1 MNGVIYARYSSDN
14 QREESIDGQMRE
26 CKAFA
31 EKNDIRV
38 IDSYIDRALSAK
50 TDNRPQFQQ
59 MIKDS
64 AKGLFDVVI
73 VWKLDR
79 FARNRY
85 DSAHYKNILKK
96 NGVKVVSATEAIS
109 SGAEGIL
116 LESMLEGY
124 ADYYSAELAEKIN
137 RGLTENALKCKYN
150 GGTVALGFKIDENQN
165 YQINPTTAPIVREIF
180 NNYIAGM
187 TQSEIKD
194 SLNNKGLKN
203 NAGRNFTVNNI
214 ANILSNRRY
223 VGDYVYSD
231 TVIEDGIPAIIPRDV
246 FDKVQDMLAI
256 NKKAPSRHKAV
267 DDYLLTTKLY
277 CGKCMSF
284 MVGESG
290 NAKGR
295 RYVYYKC
302 VNTKRNKTCD
312 KKPVKKDWIENIVIN
327 QVIQFINNNELI
339 EKLINK
345 IMSIQDKESPT
356 LKVLKKQL
364 SQTNKA
370 IENIVAAIEQGII
383 TKSTK
388 ARLDELEMTKENLET
403 DIAKESITHST
414 ISREFLAEWFDNFK
428 NLDLTNLDNRR
439 MLIDTFVNSVILYDD
454 KIDFY
459 FNYTDNVKSLSVS
472 ELNTVSDLASPSPPQ
487 YLNGMQ
493 RSFFVGKNWLIQ
505 ESNKA
510 TRSVK
515 TVRWTVLVSA
525 CVSASVEA
533 SRATLAISI
542 KAAVGNAHCR
552 SEFIILGH

>member
-1 MNGVIYARYSSDN
+1 MSRLI
-14 QREESIDGQMRE
+14 
-26 CKAFA
+26 
-31 EKNDIRV
+31 IRPYQ
-38 IDSYIDRALSAK
+38 SQ
-50 TDNRPQFQQ
+50 NRP
-59 MIKDS
+59 
-64 AKGLFDVVI
+64 LI
-73 VWKLDR
+73 V
-79 FARNRY
+79 
-85 DSAHYKNILKK
+85 S
-96 NGVKVVSATEAIS
+96 
-109 SGAEGIL
+109 
-116 LESMLEGY
+116 
-124 ADYYSAELAEKIN
+124 
-137 RGLTENALKCKYN
+137 
-150 GGTVALGFKIDENQN
+150 
-165 YQINPTTAPIVREIF
+165 PIVREIF

-364 SQTNKA
+364 LQTNKA
-370 IENIVAAIEQGII
+370 IKNIVAAIEQGII

-403 DIAKESITHST
+403 EIAKESITHST
-414 ISREFLAEWFDNFK
+414 ISREFLVEWFDDFK
-428 NLDLTNLDNRR
+428 NLDLTNFDNRR

-472 ELNTVSDLASPSPPQ
+472 ELNTVSDLASPSPPKINEHR
-487 YLNGMQ
+487 YATIRVRFYYSLGRG
-493 RSFFVGKNWLIQ
+493 RS
-505 ESNKA
+505 
-510 TRSVK
+510 T
-515 TVRWTVLVSA
+515 
-525 CVSASVEA
+525 
-533 SRATLAISI
+533 
-542 KAAVGNAHCR
+542 
-552 SEFIILGH
+552 ILP

>member
-1 MNGVIYARYSSDN
+1 MNGVIYARYSSEN
-14 QREESIDGQMRE
+14 QREESIDGQLRE
-26 CKAFA
+26 CRAFA
-31 EKNDIRV
+31 EKNGIRV

-64 AKGLFDVVI
+64 SKCLFDVVI

-124 ADYYSAELAEKIN
+124 AEYYSAELAEKIN

-150 GGTVALGFKIDENQN
+150 GGTVALGFTIDENQN
-165 YQINPTTAPIVREIF
+165 YQINLTTAHIVREIF
-180 NNYIAGM
+180 NDYIAGM

-203 NAGRNFTVNNI
+203 NIGRNFTVNNI

-231 TVIEDGIPAIIPRDV
+231 TVIENGIPAIVPREV
-246 FDKVQDMLAI
+246 FDKVQDMLAV

-295 RYVYYKC
+295 RYAYYKC

-327 QVIQFINNNELI
+327 QVIQFIRNDELI

-370 IENIVAAIEQGII
+370 IENMIAAIEQGII

-388 ARLDELEMTKENLET
+388 ARLDELEITKENLET
-403 DIAKESITHST
+403 EIEKESMTHST
-414 ISREFLAEWFDNFK
+414 ISREFLVEWFDNFK
-428 NLDLTNLDNRR
+428 NLDLTNLENRR
-439 MLIDTFVNSVILYDD
+439 MLIDTFVNSVILNDD
-454 KIDFY
+454 RIDFY

-472 ELNTVSDLASPSPPQ
+472 ELNTVSDLASPSPPIIKD
-487 YLNGMQ
+487 LH
-493 RSFFVGKNWLIQ
+493 R
-505 ESNKA
+505 
-510 TRSVK
+510 T
-515 TVRWTVLVSA
+515 
-525 CVSASVEA
+525 
-533 SRATLAISI
+533 TL
-542 KAAVGNAHCR
+542 CR
-552 SEFIILGH
+552 SLIDF

>member
-14 QREESIDGQMRE
+14 QREESIEGQIRE

-31 EKNDIRV
+31 ERNDIKIV
-38 IDSYIDRALSAK
+38 GEYIDRAKSA
-50 TDNRPQFQQ
+50 TTANRPEFQR
-59 MIKDS
+59 MIADS
-64 AKGLFDVVI
+64 SKNGFDVVI

-116 LESMLEGY
+116 LESMLKGY
-124 ADYYSAELAEKIN
+124 AEYYSAELAEKIN

-150 GGTVALGFKIDENQN
+150 GGTVALGFTIDENQN
-165 YQINPTTAPIVREIF
+165 YQVNPTTAPIVCEIF

-203 NAGRNFTVNNI
+203 NTGRNFTVNNI

-231 TVIEDGIPAIIPRDV
+231 TIIENGIPAIVPRDM
-246 FDKVQDMLAI
+246 FDKVQDLLTV

-295 RYVYYKC
+295 RYAYYKC

-312 KKPVKKDWIENIVIN
+312 KKPVKKDRIENIVMN
-327 QVIQFINNNELI
+327 QVIQFIDNDELI

-356 LKVLKKQL
+356 LKILKKQL
-364 SQTNKA
+364 LQTKKA
-370 IENIVAAIEQGII
+370 IENMIAAIEQGLI

-388 ARLDELEMTKENLET
+388 ARLDELEITKENLET
-403 DIAKESITHST
+403 EIAKESITHST
-414 ISREFLAEWFDNFK
+414 TE
-428 NLDLTNLDNRR
+428 
-439 MLIDTFVNSVILYDD
+439 
-454 KIDFY
+454 
-459 FNYTDNVKSLSVS
+459 
-472 ELNTVSDLASPSPPQ
+472 
-487 YLNGMQ
+487 
-493 RSFFVGKNWLIQ
+493 SF
-505 ESNKA
+505 
-510 TRSVK
+510 
-515 TVRWTVLVSA
+515 
-525 CVSASVEA
+525 
-533 SRATLAISI
+533 
-542 KAAVGNAHCR
+542 
-552 SEFIILGH
+552 

>member
-14 QREESIDGQMRE
+14 QREESIDGQLRE
-26 CKAFA
+26 CRAFA
-31 EKNDIRV
+31 EKNGIRV

-59 MIKDS
+59 MVKDS
-64 AKGLFDVVI
+64 NKGLFDVVI

-124 ADYYSAELAEKIN
+124 AEYYSAELAEKIN

-150 GGTVALGFKIDENQN
+150 GGTVALGFTIDESQN

-180 NNYIAGM
+180 INYIAGM

-203 NAGRNFTVNNI
+203 NTGRNFTVNNI

-223 VGDYVYSD
+223 VGDYVYSN
-231 TVIEDGIPAIIPRDV
+231 TIIENGIPAIVPKDV
-246 FDKVQDMLAI
+246 FDKVQDMLAV
-256 NKKAPSRHKAV
+256 NKKAPSRHKAI

-290 NAKGR
+290 NAKDR
-295 RYVYYKC
+295 RYAYYKC

-312 KKPVKKDWIENIVIN
+312 KKPVKKDWIENTVIN
-327 QVIQFINNNELI
+327 QVLQFINNDELI

-356 LKVLKKQL
+356 LKILKKQL
-364 SQTNKA
+364 LQTNKA
-370 IENIVAAIEQGII
+370 I
-383 TKSTK
+383 
-388 ARLDELEMTKENLET
+388 
-403 DIAKESITHST
+403 
-414 ISREFLAEWFDNFK
+414 
-428 NLDLTNLDNRR
+428 
-439 MLIDTFVNSVILYDD
+439 
-454 KIDFY
+454 
-459 FNYTDNVKSLSVS
+459 
-472 ELNTVSDLASPSPPQ
+472 
-487 YLNGMQ
+487 
-493 RSFFVGKNWLIQ
+493 
-505 ESNKA
+505 
-510 TRSVK
+510 
-515 TVRWTVLVSA
+515 
-525 CVSASVEA
+525 
-533 SRATLAISI
+533 
-542 KAAVGNAHCR
+542 
-552 SEFIILGH
+552 